1 MTAVTIDPW
10 NPEDYER
17 YRRERTQP
25 FWDLAALV
33 KPAPRLHVLDL
44 GCGTGELTRE
54 LHRGLSAEETVGVD
68 SSPAMLERSRAF
80 EEPGLSFRHE
90 SIETYTPEEPVDVV
104 FSNAALQWVDD
115 HRTLIP
121 RIARFVAPGGQIA
134 IQVPA
139 NDDQPSHTVAAR
151 VAGEEP
157 FRTALGGFVMRTA
170 TLGPER
176 YAALLWQSG
185 FRDLHVRLQVYTHEM
200 AGPENVVDW
209 VKGTLLT
216 SYRKRLP
223 PELYDQFLARYATL
237 LLHEVQGGSPY
248 LFTFKRVLAWG
259 RRDASS
265 P

>member
-1 MTAVTIDPW
+1 MTIDPW
-10 NPEDYER
+10 NPDDYEC
-17 YRRERTQP
+17 YRKERSQP

-33 KPAPRLHVLDL
+33 KPAPSLQVVDL

-54 LHRGLSAEETVGVD
+54 LHRSLGAAATLGVD
-68 SSPAMLERSRAF
+68 SSAAMLERCRAF

-90 SIETYTPEEPVDVV
+90 NIETFTPEEPVDLV
-104 FSNAALQWVDD
+104 FSNAALQWVND

-139 NDDQPSHTVAAR
+139 NDDQPSHIVATR
-151 VAGEEP
+151 VAIEEP
-157 FRTALGGFVMRTA
+157 FRTALGGFVMRPA

-185 FRDLHVRLQVYTHEM
+185 FRDLHVRLQVYTHEL
-200 AGPENVVDW
+200 AGPGDVVDW

-216 SYRKRLP
+216 AYRKRLT
-223 PELYDQFLARYATL
+223 PELYAQFLARYATL

-259 RRDASS
+259 RRDAPSR
-265 P
+265 